1 MKFKVGDTI
10 QRKKQFTDHIYYFE
24 IESIDSEN
32 NIYLG
37 FDWYFDINY
46 NKVRNYYKH
55 NWLDIDYVDKQF
67 KKVDIKYLE
76 DNTEEYPDNFTP
88 SGGGG
93 QFSF

>member
-10 QRKKQFTDHIYYFE
+10 LRKKQFTEHVYYFE
-24 IESIDSEN
+24 IEDINIGD
-32 NIYLG
+32 NIYIG
-37 FDWYFDINY
+37 FDWYYDINY

-55 NWLDIDYVDKQF
+55 NWLDSDFVDSQF
-67 KKVDIKYLE
+67 KKAKVKYSE

-88 SGGGG
+88 SGSGG